1 MNVFYVCWEESKNK
15 HTQVLC
21 SLFVCLL
28 FRLVFYWTHC
38 WSWRLINIIHKTL
51 LWWPVAV
58 WNLWLWSTLES
69 RTPLW
74 TDSDWGGTEEWGG
87 LCYNSDTCSSHT
99 GDSSQTLATLHS
111 TVVTCHLL
119 IYKTENNSKD
129 FHNSCR
135 QWLYHL
141 RKNKII
147 KKILKSWQASA
158 FTINCLYRHY
168 FRGQCIDWF
177 FNYAIAYTEWS
188 KCFIWLQIYISA
200 FERSLTLS

>member
-1 MNVFYVCWEESKNK
+1 MTSHYEKSLIVINSWEQDSTVNW
-15 HTQVLC
+15 
-21 SLFVCLL
+21 
-28 FRLVFYWTHC
+28 FRL
-38 WSWRLINIIHKTL
+38 RRN
-51 LWWPVAV
+51 
-58 WNLWLWSTLES
+58 
-69 RTPLW
+69 
-74 TDSDWGGTEEWGG
+74 WGGG

-111 TVVTCHLL
+111 TVINCHLL
-119 IYKTENNSKD
+119 IHTAENNSKV

-158 FTINCLYRHY
+158 FNINCLYRHY
-168 FRGQCIDWF
+168 FTGQCIDWF
-177 FNYAIAYTEWS
+177 FNSAIAYTEWS